1 MSAYDGAAFVFPFLL
16 VGAVGRVE
24 LKGFFHVLVS
34 SPAVFLGLTFLEDV
48 SSHDICVDGEVGH
61 LCDSLSD
68 FLALV
73 VASLPL
79 AVGCKRNGNDTVDV
93 VEEVDFHSF
102 LCQKYSQVC
111 GNFRAVTVF
120 QLIENVAGEGMTFVI
135 EEGAGFLDGNTMPEH
150 LCHLIIIRVFP
161 CIGSGQK
168 QIA

>member
-1 MSAYDGAAFVFPFLL
+1 MSVCDGAAFVFPFLL

-79 AVGCKRNGNDTVDV
+79 AVGCKRNGNDAVDV
-93 VEEVDFHSF
+93 V
-102 LCQKYSQVC
+102 KKW
-111 GNFRAVTVF
+111 
-120 QLIENVAGEGMTFVI
+120 TFI
-135 EEGAGFLDGNTMPEH
+135 PSCARSIPKSMAT
-150 LCHLIIIRVFP
+150 
-161 CIGSGQK
+161 SGR
-168 QIA
+168 

>member
-61 LCDSLSD
+61 QCDSLSD

-79 AVGCKRNGNDTVDV
+79 AVGASGMGMIPSMSSKKWTFIPSCARSIPK
-93 VEEVDFHSF
+93 S
-102 LCQKYSQVC
+102 
-111 GNFRAVTVF
+111 
-120 QLIENVAGEGMTFVI
+120 VAT
-135 EEGAGFLDGNTMPEH
+135 
-150 LCHLIIIRVFP
+150 
-161 CIGSGQK
+161 SGR
-168 QIA
+168 